1 MFNFIFDVFVK
12 NILKNLKKLSSPCR
26 QLAEGD
32 NDMKSI
38 KYFDGK
44 KTISIAVNEETAQV
58 YQQIKRKEWQQE
70 RASKRHEYSFEVMAE
85 NGMQFIDEDSDIEEQ
100 YIEKEDNEEREQM
113 LKVLQKAV
121 VTLKPDQQ
129 EIIKMAFTEN
139 KSHAEIGQALGVSKQ
154 AIQQR
159 IETILK
165 RLKTFF

>member
-1 MFNFIFDVFVK
+1 MKTKLYYETKKYMVIDATEEQAKEIAELNKEMWRQEKAVK
-12 NILKNLKKLSSPCR
+12 KYERSMDEMEKLND
-26 QLAEGD
+26 EGK
-32 NDMKSI
+32 MK
-38 KYFDGK
+38 
-44 KTISIAVNEETAQV
+44 
-58 YQQIKRKEWQQE
+58 
-70 RASKRHEYSFEVMAE
+70 
-85 NGMQFIDEDSDIEEQ
+85 MQFIDEDSDIEEQ

-139 KSHAEIGQALGVSKQ
+139 RSHAEIGQALGVSKQ

-165 RLKTFF
+165 KLKTFF

>member
-1 MFNFIFDVFVK
+1 MEN
-12 NILKNLKKLSSPCR
+12 
-26 QLAEGD
+26 
-32 NDMKSI
+32 I

-44 KTISIAVNEETAQV
+44 KTITIAVDNKTAQTF
-58 YQQIKRKEWQQE
+58 QDIQRNEWKQE
-70 RASKRHEYSFEVMAE
+70 RASKRHEHSLEAITE
-85 NGMQFIDEDSDIEEQ
+85 SGMQFIDEDSDIEEQ

-139 KSHAEIGQALGVSKQ
+139 RSHAEIGQALGVSKQ

-165 RLKTFF
+165 KLKTFF